1 MKFLRATLGVVLGLL
16 LACLTPLMICNA
28 ITQSYGARCTPR
40 VGEIP
45 ANRVALVLG
54 TSKYLRGHR
63 LNTYYCERI
72 EAAVALYKAGKA
84 EFLLVSGDNRT
95 SHYNEPTTMKRDLI
109 AAGVPKERI
118 YCDFAGF
125 RTLDSVV
132 RAKEIFGQTRLTIIS
147 QRFHNE
153 RALYLAAAEG
163 IDAVGFDASNT
174 PQQGRALLREKLA
187 CVQAVLDAQFLHK
200 RPRFL
205 GERISI
211 Q

>member
-1 MKFLRATLGVVLGLL
+1 MNK
-16 LACLTPLMICNA
+16 
-28 ITQSYGARCTPR
+28 
-40 VGEIP
+40 VG
-45 ANRVALVLG
+45 LVLG
-54 TSKYLRGHR
+54 TSKYLRNRR
-63 LNTYYCERI
+63 LNVYYAERI
-72 EAAVALYKAGKA
+72 YAAAALYKAGKVA
-84 EFLLVSGDNRT
+84 FLLVSGDNRT

-132 RAKEIFGQTRLTIIS
+132 RAKEIFGQTRLTIVS

-153 RALYLAAAEG
+153 RALYLAASEG
-163 IDAVGFDASNT
+163 MDAVGFDAGNM
-174 PQQGRALLREKLA
+174 PLRGKALLREKLA
-187 CVQAVLDAQFLHK
+187 CVKAVLDTQFLHK
-200 RPRFL
+200 RPKFL